1 MLEVKNL
8 YTGYDKKE
16 IIKNINFEIK
26 RGENL
31 CIVGPNGC
39 GKSTL
44 LKSIANIIEYKG
56 NIKIDGEEVNSL
68 SRLEL
73 AKKIGLMSQITQI
86 YFPYTVYDTVSLGRY
101 AYSKGAFATL
111 SSEDDE
117 IIIDSMK
124 KVGVYELKDKMITEL
139 SGGQLQRVFLA
150 RVFAQNPDVIL
161 LDEPT
166 NHLDFKHQI
175 ELLENLNEWVKQNNK
190 IVVGV
195 LHDLNLVQYFADKV
209 LILKDGKEI
218 DYGLPQDVLKGLTL
232 NKVYGMD
239 IKNFMINILQKWA

>member
-1 MLEVKNL
+1 M
-8 YTGYDKKE
+8 Y
-16 IIKNINFEIK
+16 
-26 RGENL
+26 
-31 CIVGPNGC
+31 CWSNGC

-73 AKKIGLMSQITQI
+73 AKKIGLMSQITQM
-86 YFPYTVYDTVSLGRY
+86 YFPYTVYETVSLGRY

-111 SSEDDE
+111 SSQDDE

-124 KVGVYELKDKMITEL
+124 KVGIYELKDKMITEL

-209 LILKDGKEI
+209 LILKDGKEV
-218 DYGLPQDVLKGLTL
+218 DYGLPEDVFKGIVTL
-232 NKVYGMD
+232 NKALWYKYKKFYEKYFTKMGL
-239 IKNFMINILQKWA
+239 NI

>member
-1 MLEVKNL
+1 MLEIKNL
-8 YTGYDKKE
+8 CTGYDNKE
-16 IIKNINFEIK
+16 IIKNINFNVK

-44 LKSIANIIEYKG
+44 LKSIANILEYKG
-56 NIKIDGEEVNSL
+56 SIKIDGKEVNTL
-68 SRLEL
+68 NRLEL
-73 AKKIGLMSQITQI
+73 AKKIGLMSQITQM

-101 AYSKGAFATL
+101 AYSKGAFARL
-111 SSEDDE
+111 SDEDIE
-117 IIIDSMK
+117 IIVDSMK
-124 KVGVYELKDKMITEL
+124 KVGVYEIKDKMITEL

-175 ELLENLNEWVKQNNK
+175 ELLENLTDWVKNNNK

-209 LILKDGKEI
+209 LILKDGQEV
-218 DYGLPQDVLKGLTL
+218 DYGLPKDVFSGCTL
-232 NKVYGMD
+232 NEVYDID
-239 IKNFMINILQKWA
+239 IKSFMKNILQKWD